1 MKKTKQYFKY
11 RITFK
16 DLVHTEILTNKL
28 SGRITK
34 HLLSQNPE
42 HKIEQGKFQKIPP
55 CSCACNLNINNVEEI
70 KPIDML

>member
-11 RITFK
+11 RITFS

-28 SGRITK
+28 SGRLTK
-34 HLLSQNPE
+34 HLLAQNPD

-55 CSCACNLNINNVEEI
+55 CKCNCNLNISEVEQPR
-70 KPIDML
+70 PIDML